1 LSDNLAMAWTQQ
13 DFDNVEAAIRAV
25 RDGQRKTSLSS
36 ESGALTYMNTP
47 LPDLIKLRDAIMLEL
62 NAAVSAQT
70 RRSRVFLTRHRRGL

>member
-1 LSDNLAMAWTQQ
+1 MAWTQQ

-36 ESGALTYMNTP
+36 ETGALTYMNTP

-62 NAAVSAQT
+62 NATASAQT